1 MITVTLKF
9 KKSIT
14 QYEFPSLTEALIFA
28 RSSDIGTS
36 FQIREGKTLL
46 AKGKIED
53 YKEGKYE

>member
-14 QYEFPSLTEALIFA
+14 QYSFPSLSEALVFA
-28 RSSDIGTS
+28 RSSEIGTS
-36 FQIREGKTLL
+36 FQIREGNTLL

-53 YKEGKYE
+53 LKERFV

>member
-14 QYEFPSLTEALIFA
+14 QYNFPSLSEALAFA
-28 RSSDIGTS
+28 RSSEIGTS

-53 YKEGKYE
+53 LKERFV